1 MSNTVNRATGD
12 GGESLQLRLERE
24 ESVRETDQNGGEE
37 LIEEALLS
45 RPVVSHFVF
54 STEKRNKFQKHSQ
67 ICKRFSESCPW
78 IV

>member
-12 GGESLQLRLERE
+12 GGECLQLRLERE

-37 LIEEALLS
+37 LIEAALLS

-54 STEKRNKFQKHSQ
+54 STDKRNKF
-67 ICKRFSESCPW
+67 
-78 IV
+78 